1 MLKSAKDVSN
11 ILCDKLV
18 KSGNHVM
25 TITNDELY
33 ALSERERI
41 RGAFLTDLTRE
52 TEAKGYIF
60 ASGDKVHIISQDT
73 NYAPIKK

>member
-41 RGAFLTDLTRE
+41 RGAFLTDLT
-52 TEAKGYIF
+52 TDTVVKGYVS
-60 ASGDKVHIISQDT
+60 ASVDKANITSQDT